1 MGKKLIIFTFCFAFI
16 NLVMGNVSASIAKKK
31 NIDSRSTSSDE
42 NKSFEDPC
50 FDPKKGNTCTLPA
63 PQPKEDRDEGELNES
78 IF

>member
-1 MGKKLIIFTFCFAFI
+1 MGNKLIIFTFCFALT
-16 NLVMGNVSASIAKKK
+16 NLVMGNVSASIAKEKRT
-31 NIDSRSTSSDE
+31 DSRSTSDE
-42 NKSFEDPC
+42 KKSFEGPC